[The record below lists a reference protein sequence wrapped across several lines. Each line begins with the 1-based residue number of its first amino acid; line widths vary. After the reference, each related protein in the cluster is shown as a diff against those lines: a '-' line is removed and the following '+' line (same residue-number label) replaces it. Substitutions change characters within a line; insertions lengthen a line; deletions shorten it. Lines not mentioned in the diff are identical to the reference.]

1 MERTALLAS
10 LIRTRPTLSMPLVL
24 AFVQLVLLLNLE
36 KMEKITEQ
44 MKPKLANLASLMPV
58 PKARARP

>member
-10 LIRTRPTLSMPLVL
+10 LTQVRPTLSIPLVL

-36 KMEKITEQ
+36 KMEKMAEP
-44 MKPKLANLASLMPV
+44 MKPKLANLSLLP
-58 PKARARP
+58 AQ

>member
-1 MERTALLAS
+1 MERTSLLAP

-36 KMEKITEQ
+36 KMEKMAEP
-44 MKPKLANLASLMPV
+44 MKPKLANLSLLP
-58 PKARARP
+58 AQ

>member
-1 MERTALLAS
+1 MSLTVERTALLAS

-36 KMEKITEQ
+36 KMEKMAEP
-44 MKPKLANLASLMPV
+44 MKPKLANLSLLP
-58 PKARARP
+58 AQ